1 MPTQP
6 KRLFRSR
13 TNKVI
18 AGVCG
23 GLGDYFN
30 IDPTIVRLVF
40 VAAVL
45 LWGTGILVYLVMMV
59 VMPLEGTKEV
69 EPNIG
74 ARVRESAEEIKQSAQ
89 KIAKDFKGTK
99 PDQKK

>member
-1 MPTQP
+1 MPNQP
-6 KRLFRSR
+6 KRLQRSR

-23 GLGDYFN
+23 GIGEYFN
-30 IDPTIVRLVF
+30 VDATIVRVI
-40 VAAVL
+40 AVVTVL
-45 LWGTGILVYLVMMV
+45 AWGAGLFAYIVMMLI
-59 VMPLEGTKEV
+59 MPLEGTKET

-74 ARVRESAEEIKQSAQ
+74 ARVRESAEEIKQSAK
-89 KIAKDFKGTK
+89 KIASDFKGTK